1 MEIRFHT
8 RLVMSIHIVFHV
20 LKREESKHFYC
31 QKRYKRGCFSIFD
44 GPPDTELKRKIGLHQ
59 DTRICNAQI
68 LRVH

>member
-44 GPPDTELKRKIGLHQ
+44 GPQDTELKKGLHQ
-59 DTRICNAQI
+59 DTPICNAQI